1 MITTVTRRRVEV
13 LVDAPLVR
21 IVRDLAEKAGFKGH
35 TVLPTLG
42 GSGRGGSWSDDQVT
56 GGAGAKVMFVAI
68 ASRET
73 ADRFMD
79 ALAPL
84 LDSHGLIVAAFD
96 VDVIRPQKFS

>member
-56 GGAGAKVMFVAI
+56 GGAGAEGVFGAL
-68 ASRET
+68 APRG
-73 ADRFMD
+73 AAGRFMD
-79 ALAPL
+79 APAPL
-84 LDSHGLIVAAFD
+84 LDSHGPVGAAFD